1 MKATQPTLIIF
12 SGWNYLEL
20 SNVLVVG
27 GGGLELFSQDSI
39 HMPLAGRGTNSSR
52 HMLAVDVIETERQI
66 AALKPKTQKAT
77 HSEFNL

>member
-1 MKATQPTLIIF
+1 M
-12 SGWNYLEL
+12 EL
-20 SNVLVVG
+20 PRTEQCFG
-27 GGGLELFSQDSI
+27 GGGGGGETLELFSQDSI

-52 HMLAVDVIETERQI
+52 HMLAADVIETERQI